1 MPTPCP
7 SNMGV
12 HSKPICYREVGR
24 RIILLLVIYEGGTK
38 KKEKEKE
45 IQ

>member
-1 MPTPCP
+1 MSISCP
-7 SNMGV
+7 SDMGV
-12 HSKPICYREVGR
+12 HRKPTCYREVGR

-38 KKEKEKE
+38 KKKEKE